1 MKIRAFE
8 LTNLRRFAGQRA
20 RIEGIGDGITVLSE
34 PNEFGKSTFFDALHA
49 LFFQPHRS
57 QKAPV
62 KALQPH
68 AGGAPEAALEIDLPE
83 GRFRLE
89 KRWLSRPAAR
99 VLDASGRLIAQE
111 DEAEAWIARLTG
123 QGLAGPSGL
132 LWVRQGLLG
141 LDPEG
146 NTAAEKTER
155 AQALAARRDL
165 LSSVAGEIEMMTGG
179 RRMDQVT
186 ARVGEALAQLATAT
200 LRPKAGGEWARA
212 VEEATALAD
221 QRRGLEEKAARLT
234 GELQSRARLL
244 DQLRKLADPEVQ
256 ARDKAALAEATRA
269 HEAAQSHAEE
279 IRKAEGALRLAE
291 LTAGQGATAIEQQ
304 EGLRARLAAAQAAQD
319 DARAALERCEAQLG
333 GARAGEVSAV
343 AAHEAARAAARA
355 LSLRWDCAQRAR
367 LSRAARE
374 RVREVG
380 ARLEKAETLRA
391 GIEQH
396 RAIRAGI
403 RATPALLAAVE
414 KALAARDRLAVL
426 LEARLVSVRFSYDGA
441 ARVRFEGAAVGTDPV
456 RLRHA
461 GRFELPG
468 IGTLV
473 VDPGASAD
481 SDDAAQLARAEAALT
496 QALAACDAPD
506 PAAARQAQAE
516 AARLDGLIANA
527 EAMLD
532 ALAPEKLEALRE
544 ALAIARRE
552 AAEAPEAGEGAEE
565 SLAEIEAA
573 LEQAK
578 SHEEHCLALRHEA
591 ETRRAKAS
599 ENRAVAQ
606 AALQAATRACE
617 AAQAE
622 AGDPVELAA
631 RLMNLSEVQR
641 AHEADK
647 VAKAAA
653 LEECRAAAPDI
664 ETTAAALQRLKS
676 VHEQRQK
683 DQSRLGTEL
692 AGINGSI
699 GALAEEGIEEALDE
713 VRGREEAALARAG
726 RYEHEVRALAR
737 LRAALEDARRAA
749 REAYFGPVLHE
760 LEPLLAILH
769 PGAALQIDDES
780 LLPVALTRDGQE
792 EGFDILSG
800 GTREQ
805 LAILTRLAFARL
817 FARSGRPVPVIL
829 DDALVHSD
837 DDRIEAMFTALHRVA
852 RDQQIIV
859 LTCRQRAFASLGGE
873 RLRAVIEAV

>member
-68 AGGAPEAALEIDLPE
+68 AGGAPEAALEVDLAE

-89 KRWLSRPAAR
+89 KRWLSRPMAR
-99 VLDASGRLIAQE
+99 VLDGAGRVIAQE
-111 DEAEAWIARLTG
+111 DEAEAWIERLTG

-141 LDPEG
+141 LEAEG
-146 NTAAEKTER
+146 NSAAEKTER
-155 AQALAARRDL
+155 ERALAARRDL
-165 LSSVAGEIEMMTGG
+165 LSSVAGEIDMMTGG
-179 RRMDQVT
+179 RRMDQVS
-186 ARVGEALAQLATAT
+186 ARVGEALSRLATAT

-212 VEEATALAD
+212 VDEATALAG
-221 QRRGLEEKAARLT
+221 QCRALEEKAARLN
-234 GELQSRARLL
+234 GDLRRRAGLQ
-244 DQLRKLADPEVQ
+244 DQLRKLADPAAQ
-256 ARDKAALAEATRA
+256 ARDAAALAEARRA
-269 HEAAQSHAEE
+269 HEAAKSHAEE
-279 IRKAEGALRLAE
+279 IRKAEAALHLAQ
-291 LTAGQGATAIEQQ
+291 LTAGQGAAAIERL
-304 EGLRARLAAAQAAQD
+304 EGLRARLTAAQAVKDA
-319 DARAALERCEAQLG
+319 ARATLEQCEAQLSE
-333 GARAGEVSAV
+333 AKVAEADAVSG
-343 AAHEAARAAARA
+343 HEAARAAARA

-374 RVREVG
+374 KVTEVG
-380 ARLEKAETLRA
+380 ARLEKAEALRA

-396 RAIRAGI
+396 RAIRAAI
-403 RATPALLAAVE
+403 RVTPALLEVVE
-414 KALAARDRLAVL
+414 KALAARDRLTVL
-426 LEARLVSVRFSYDGA
+426 LEARLVSVRFEYEGM
-441 ARVRFEGAAVGTDPV
+441 ARVRFETQEVGADPV

-461 GRFELPG
+461 ARFELPG
-468 IGTLV
+468 IGTMV
-473 VDPGASAD
+473 VDPGAAAD
-481 SDDAAQLARAEAALT
+481 SDCEAQLAAAEAALAK
-496 QALAACDAPD
+496 ALVACGATD
-506 PAAARQAQAE
+506 PAAARRALAE
-516 AARLDGLIANA
+516 AVRLDGLIAHA
-527 EAMLD
+527 GAMLD
-532 ALAPEKLEALRE
+532 ALAPEGLEILRE
-544 ALAIARRE
+544 TLATARTE
-552 AAEAPEAGEGAEE
+552 AAEAPEADGVEE
-565 SLAEIEAA
+565 AFPVLEAA
-573 LEQAK
+573 LHTARAREEQ
-578 SHEEHCLALRHEA
+578 CLALRHQA
-591 ETRRAKAS
+591 ETRRAGAR
-599 ENRAVAQ
+599 ERHAGAE
-606 AALQAATRACE
+606 AALQAAARTLE
-617 AAQAE
+617 VAQAE

-631 RLMNLSEVQR
+631 RLMNLAEAQR
-641 AHEADK
+641 AHEAERG
-647 VAKAAA
+647 AKASVLA
-653 LEECRAAAPDI
+653 ECRAVAPDL

-676 VHEQRQK
+676 VHEQRLS
-683 DQSRLGTEL
+683 DQSRLTTEL
-692 AGINGSI
+692 AGVNGSI
-699 GALAEEGIEEALDE
+699 GALADEGIEEALDE
-713 VRGREEAALARAG
+713 MRGREEAAQARAQ

-737 LRAALEDARRAA
+737 LRAALEESRRAA
-749 REAYFGPVLHE
+749 REAYFGPVLQE

-769 PGAALQIDDES
+769 PGAALQIDDET
-780 LLPVALTRDGQE
+780 LLPVALTRDGRE

>member
-89 KRWLSRPAAR
+89 KRWLSRPMAR
-99 VLDASGRLIAQE
+99 VLDGSGRLIAQE
-111 DEAEAWIARLTG
+111 DEAEAWIERLTG

-146 NTAAEKTER
+146 NSAAEKNER
-155 AQALAARRDL
+155 ERALAARRDL
-165 LSSVAGEIEMMTGG
+165 LSSVAGEIERMTGG

-200 LRPKAGGEWARA
+200 LRPRAGGEWARA
-212 VEEATALAD
+212 VDEAATLAG
-221 QRRGLEEKAARLT
+221 QRRALEEKAARLT
-234 GELQSRARLL
+234 GDLQRRAGLQ
-244 DQLRKLADPEVQ
+244 DQLRKLADPEAK
-256 ARDKAALAEATRA
+256 ARDAAALAEASRV
-269 HEAAQSHAEE
+269 HEAAQNHAEK
-279 IRKAEGALRLAE
+279 IRKAGDALRMAE
-291 LTAGQGATAIEQQ
+291 LTVAQGATAIAQL
-304 EGLRARLAAAQAAQD
+304 EGLRSRLNAALAAQGEAQAALTRYD
-319 DARAALERCEAQLG
+319 RQLG
-333 GARAGEVSAV
+333 EAKAAEAGAVSG
-343 AAHEAARAAARA
+343 HEAARAAARA

-367 LSRAARE
+367 LAKAARV
-374 RVREVG
+374 RVTEVA

-391 GIEQH
+391 GIEQN
-396 RAIRAGI
+396 RAVRAGI
-403 RATPALLAAVE
+403 RVTPVLLEAVE
-414 KALAARDRLAVL
+414 KALAARDRLVVL
-426 LEARLVSVRFSYDGA
+426 QEARLVSVQFSYEGA
-441 ARVRFEGAAVGTDPV
+441 ARVRFEGQELSGAPV
-456 RLRHA
+456 RLHHA
-461 GRFELPG
+461 ARFDLPG
-468 IGTLV
+468 IGTME
-473 VDPGASAD
+473 VDPGAAAD
-481 SDDAAQLARAEAALT
+481 SDAGARLALAETALA
-496 QALAACDAPD
+496 QALAACGVPD
-506 PAAARQAQAE
+506 LAAARQALAE
-516 AARLDGLIANA
+516 SVRLDGLVANA
-527 EAMLD
+527 VAMLD
-532 ALAPEKLEALRE
+532 ALAPDGLEVLRE
-544 ALAIARRE
+544 ALALARHEAGDATHEDGESEALPALEAGLEAAKAEEEGCLARRH
-552 AAEAPEAGEGAEE
+552 A
-565 SLAEIEAA
+565 
-573 LEQAK
+573 
-578 SHEEHCLALRHEA
+578 A
-591 ETRRAKAS
+591 ETRRAAAS

-606 AALQAATRACE
+606 AALQSATRMLD

-631 RLMNLSEVQR
+631 RLMNLNAAQR
-641 AHEADK
+641 AHECDK
-647 VAKAAA
+647 AAKAAA
-653 LEECRAAAPDI
+653 LAECRADAPDL
-664 ETTAAALQRLKS
+664 ETTAAALQRLTS

-683 DQSRLGTEL
+683 DHARLGTEL
-692 AGINGSI
+692 AGVNGSI
-699 GALAEEGIEEALDE
+699 GALAEEGIEEALEE

-737 LRAALEDARRAA
+737 LRAALDAARRAA

-769 PGAALQIDDES
+769 PGAALQIDDET
-780 LLPVALTRDGQE
+780 LLPVALTRNGQE

-817 FARSGRPVPVIL
+817 FARKGQPVPVIL

-873 RLRAVIEAV
+873 RLRAVIDGV

>member
-89 KRWLSRPAAR
+89 KRWLSRPMAR
-99 VLDASGRLIAQE
+99 VLDGAGRLIAQE
-111 DEAEAWIARLTG
+111 DEAEAWIERLTG

-146 NTAAEKTER
+146 NTAAEKNERER
-155 AQALAARRDL
+155 ALVARRDL

-179 RRMDQVT
+179 RRMDQVSS
-186 ARVGEALAQLATAT
+186 RVNEALSQLATAT
-200 LRPKAGGEWARA
+200 LRPRAGGEWARA
-212 VEEATALAD
+212 VDEAALLAG
-221 QRRGLEEKAARLT
+221 QRRALEEKAARLT
-234 GELQSRARLL
+234 GDLRRRAGLL
-244 DQLRKLADPEVQ
+244 DQLRKLADPETL
-256 ARDKAALAEATRA
+256 ARDTAALAGARQA
-269 HEAAQSHAEE
+269 HEAAQSHAGKV
-279 IRKAEGALRLAE
+279 RKAEDALRLAE
-291 LTAGQGATAIEQQ
+291 LTAAQGAAAMERLQGLRSRLNAAIAAQGEAQSVLVRC
-304 EGLRARLAAAQAAQD
+304 EGLLHD
-319 DARAALERCEAQLG
+319 
-333 GARAGEVSAV
+333 ARAGEAV
-343 AAHEAARAAARA
+343 AVSAHEAARAAARA

-374 RVREVG
+374 KVAEVG
-380 ARLEKAETLRA
+380 ARLEKAEALRA
-391 GIEQH
+391 GIEQN

-403 RATPALLAAVE
+403 RVTPALLAAVE
-414 KALAARDRLAVL
+414 EALGARDRLAVL
-426 LEARLVSVRFSYDGA
+426 LEARLVSVQFRYEGA
-441 ARVRFEGAAVGTDPV
+441 VRVRFEGQEVGADPV
-456 RLRHA
+456 RLHQA
-461 GRFELPG
+461 ARFDLPG
-468 IGTLV
+468 IGTME
-473 VDPGASAD
+473 VDPGAAAD
-481 SDDAAQLARAEAALT
+481 NDAGAQLAKAEAALA
-496 QALAACDAPD
+496 QALVACGAAD
-506 PAAARQAQAE
+506 PVAARQAQAE
-516 AARLDGLIANA
+516 AVRLDGLIANA
-527 EAMLD
+527 RAMLE
-532 ALAPEKLEALRE
+532 ALAPEGLERLRE
-544 ALAIARRE
+544 ALAVARGE
-552 AAEAPEAGEGAEE
+552 ASEAPEAEGEEATLPE
-565 SLAEIEAA
+565 LEAA
-573 LEQAK
+573 LQKAK
-578 SHEEHCLALRHEA
+578 AEEEACLARRHEA
-591 ETRRAKAS
+591 ETRRAAAS

-606 AALQAATRACE
+606 AAQQAAARTLE

-631 RLMNLSEVQR
+631 RLMNLSEAQR

-647 VAKAAA
+647 EAKARA
-653 LEECRAAAPDI
+653 LEECRAVAPDL
-664 ETTAAALQRLKS
+664 ETSAAALQRLQS

-692 AGINGSI
+692 AGVNGSI
-699 GALAEEGIEEALDE
+699 GALADEGIEEALDE

-726 RYEHEVRALAR
+726 RYEQEVRALAR
-737 LRAALEDARRAA
+737 LRAALDEARRAA

-792 EGFDILSG
+792 ERFDILSG

-859 LTCRQRAFASLGGE
+859 LTCRQRAFTSLGGE